1 MNRLTFAPD
10 PKKTIVDIFRKWLMS
25 SLLQI
30 IFTGLATGSVYGL
43 LAMGYS
49 LGYSVSGVINFAHG
63 QILMVSAM
71 VVSGIYATWL
81 LGGIFL
87 GLLAS
92 TVMGVLVYLVAIRPV
107 IRRSTT
113 GFAWLVSTLG
123 LAIVLQAAMAW
134 LFGTDSRKFPQ
145 LLQGSHISIKGAS
158 ITGQGILAIGCITTV
173 GITLELFRRRSLL
186 GKAAMAVA
194 TDSTQAEAVGINS
207 SRVHLVA
214 FGLAGLLA
222 GIAGILVG
230 PTAFANPYMG
240 AGYGVKGF
248 VALLLGGITNP
259 TAAIGGGLILGIFE
273 AISAVVFGPSTVD
286 WFPLVALV
294 LVLLVAPTGVFGS
307 KGLKVKTS

>member
-1 MNRLTFAPD
+1 
-10 PKKTIVDIFRKWLMS
+10 
-25 SLLQI
+25 
-30 IFTGLATGSVYGL
+30 
-43 LAMGYS
+43 MGYS

-63 QILMVSAM
+63 QILMVGAM
-71 VVSGIYATWL
+71 VVSGFYTKWL
-81 LGGIFL
+81 TGGLIL

-92 TVMGVLVYLVAIRPV
+92 SVMGIVVYLVAIRPV
-107 IRRSTT
+107 LKRSAT

-123 LAIVLQAAMAW
+123 LAIVVQAAMAW
-134 LFGTDSRKFPQ
+134 LFGTDSRQFPQ
-145 LLQGSHISIKGAS
+145 LLQGSHLSVKGAS
-158 ITGQGILAIGCITTV
+158 ITGQGILAIVCVSIV
-173 GITLELFRRRSLL
+173 GIVLEIFRRRSIL

-194 TDSTQAEAVGINS
+194 ADSTQAAAVGINT

-222 GIAGILVG
+222 GVAGILVG

-259 TAAIGGGLILGIFE
+259 TAAIGGGLILGILE

-294 LVLLVAPTGVFGS
+294 LVLLIAPNGVFGS